1 MGYRPMA
8 NSEHLLMLF
17 RAFRDRDDAGF
28 QRVAESIIANE
39 LAANHH
45 SQAREM
51 QKALEEPKN
60 SRPIPIRPNGLA
72 ALPRDRRSG
81 EELVTFQHTH
91 VDPDRL
97 ILCTRTKKQ
106 VVRII
111 DEHRSRMRLA
121 KHGLR
126 PKTKILLWGPP
137 GCGKTL
143 TAHYLAQEM
152 SLPLGLVRLNA
163 LISSFLGDT
172 ASHIQRVFD
181 LGRST
186 PMVLLLDEVDAIAKN
201 RDDPN
206 DVGELKRVVNSLL
219 QAIDAFLPA
228 EGLAVAASNH
238 QYLLDPAIWRRFDDV
253 VFFPPPTAKERELQL
268 RHLLNGIE
276 YKGPLASL
284 VKKMSSLSF
293 ADIERVV
300 TEAVKSVI
308 LENRESLQSSD
319 ILDQLKHYKDSIA
332 AAKEKSPRQSNE

>member
-1 MGYRPMA
+1 MA

-17 RAFRDRDDAGF
+17 RAFRDRNEAGF
-28 QRVAESIIANE
+28 QRIAESIISDE

-45 SQAREM
+45 ALAREM
-51 QKALEEPKN
+51 QKVLEEPKN

-72 ALPRDRRSG
+72 SLPRDRRSG
-81 EELVTFQHTH
+81 EELITYEEARM
-91 VDPDRL
+91 DPERL
-97 ILCTRTKKQ
+97 ILCERTRKQ
-106 VVRII
+106 VARII
-111 DEHRSRMRLA
+111 DEHRNRTRLA
-121 KHGLR
+121 KHGLQ
-126 PKTKILLWGPP
+126 PKTKILFWGPP

-143 TAHYLAQEM
+143 TAHFVAQEM

-181 LGRST
+181 LGKST

-219 QAIDAFLPA
+219 QAMDSFQPA
-228 EGLAVAASNH
+228 EGLAIAASNH

-253 VFFPPPTAKERELQL
+253 IFFPPPTARERELL
-268 RHLLNGIE
+268 LHRLLNGIE
-276 YKGPLASL
+276 HEVPLAAL
-284 VKKMSSLSF
+284 VKKTSSLSF

-300 TEAVKSVI
+300 TESIKTVV
-308 LENRESLQSSD
+308 LENRESLHNSD
-319 ILDQLKHYKDSIA
+319 VLEQLKNYRDSIT
-332 AAKEKSPRQSNE
+332 AAKTKSTRQADE

>member
-1 MGYRPMA
+1 MA
-8 NSEHLLMLF
+8 NTEHLLMLF
-17 RAFRDRDDAGF
+17 RAFRDRNDAAF
-28 QRVAESIIANE
+28 QRIAESIIADE

-45 SQAREM
+45 SLAREM

-60 SRPIPIRPNGLA
+60 SRPIPVRPNGLA

-81 EELVTFQHTH
+81 EELVTFEDSR

-97 ILCTRTKKQ
+97 ILCDRTKKQ
-106 VVRII
+106 VLRII
-111 DEHRSRMRLA
+111 DEHRNRTRLA
-121 KHGLR
+121 KHGLQ
-126 PKTKILLWGPP
+126 PKTKILFWGPP

-181 LGRST
+181 LGKST

-219 QAIDAFLPA
+219 QAMDAFLPA
-228 EGLAVAASNH
+228 TGLAVAASNH

-253 VFFPPPTAKERELQL
+253 IFFPPPTAKERGLQL
-268 RHLLNGIE
+268 RHLLNGIQHE
-276 YKGPLASL
+276 GPLASL
-284 VKKMSSLSF
+284 VKKTSSLSF

-308 LENRESLQSSD
+308 LENRDRLQDSD
-319 ILDQLKHYKDSIA
+319 VLEQVKHHKASIA
-332 AAKEKSPRQSNE
+332 AARAKSPRPGNE

>member
-1 MGYRPMA
+1 MGYGPMA
-8 NSEHLLMLF
+8 NTEHLLMLF
-17 RAFRDRDDAGF
+17 RAFRDRNDAAV
-28 QRVAESIIANE
+28 QRIAESIIADE

-45 SQAREM
+45 SLAREM

-60 SRPIPIRPNGLA
+60 SRPIPIRQNGVA

-81 EELVTFQHTH
+81 EELVTFDRGR

-97 ILCTRTKKQ
+97 ILCDRTRKQ
-106 VVRII
+106 VLRII
-111 DEHRSRMRLA
+111 DEHRNRTRLA
-121 KHGLR
+121 KHGLQ
-126 PKTKILLWGPP
+126 PKTKILFWGPP

-143 TAHYLAQEM
+143 TAHYVAQEM

-181 LGRST
+181 LGKST

-219 QAIDAFLPA
+219 QAMDSFLPV
-228 EGLAVAASNH
+228 EGVAIAASNH

-253 VFFPPPTAKERELQL
+253 IFFPPPTPRERELQI
-268 RHLLNGIE
+268 RHLLNGVRHE
-276 YKGPLASL
+276 GPLAAA
-284 VKKMSSLSF
+284 VKRTSSLSF

-300 TEAVKSVI
+300 TEAVKSMV
-308 LENRESLQSSD
+308 LENRE
-319 ILDQLKHYKDSIA
+319 ILRGADVLEQVKHYKDSIA
-332 AAKEKSPRQSNE
+332 AARAKSPRQGNE